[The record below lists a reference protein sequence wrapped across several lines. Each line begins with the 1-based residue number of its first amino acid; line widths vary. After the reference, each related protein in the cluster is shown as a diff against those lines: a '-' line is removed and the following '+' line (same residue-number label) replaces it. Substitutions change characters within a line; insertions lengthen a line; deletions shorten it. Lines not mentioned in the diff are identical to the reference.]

1 MIPFHIQFTVNSDNQ
16 TPQNVEF
23 KSLQVFTIVMLKENG
38 KTSKIKGKWGVRK
51 VNNNQMNSDTYLLEI
66 LNWR

>member
-38 KTSKIKGKWGVRK
+38 KTSKIKGK
-51 VNNNQMNSDTYLLEI
+51 
-66 LNWR
+66 

>member
-1 MIPFHIQFTVNSDNQ
+1 
-16 TPQNVEF
+16 
-23 KSLQVFTIVMLKENG
+23 MLKENG

-66 LNWR
+66 LKWR